1 MDGTILVADD
11 DRTIRAVLTQA
22 LTRAGCKVRAT
33 GSIET
38 LWRWIDEGDGD
49 VVISD
54 VNLPDGDG
62 LEMLPAIKR
71 KRKDLPVIIISAQN
85 TVITAI
91 KASEL
96 GAYDYLPKPFDLKK
110 LLSKVNKAL
119 SNQGTNNN
127 IIQQDGAVDQE
138 LPLIGSS
145 PLMQDVYRFLA
156 RVLHTDL
163 STIITGESGTGKD
176 LLAHTMHDLG
186 PRAPMD
192 FVRINISSSNIDK
205 IEGTLIGGKEDLN
218 ISPASKSSTIYFD
231 EISEMS
237 DETQL
242 QLLDLLRSDAVI
254 SKNYRFISSS
264 RLSLQNLISQGIIRE
279 DLFYRLNV
287 VNINL
292 PPLRDRVG
300 DIPDLTKHF
309 LQQSALSGMPKKVIS
324 AKAIQL
330 LQNAPWA
337 GNIRELENFINSL
350 VVLISD
356 EEITPIHVE
365 ENLNLIPSVNSN
377 ELDADNGK
385 LSSSVEKHIKRYF
398 DLHGDNLPPPGLYN
412 RILKEIGWA
421 AVAVD
426 GFIPPNAF
434 MEFQANNV
442 LVIAS
447 DIRQLKHIEYTPVSY
462 THLTLPTILLV

>member
-119 SNQGTNNN
+119 SNQGSNNN

-309 LQQSALSGMPKKVIS
+309 LQQSALSGMPKKIIS
-324 AKAIQL
+324 TKAIQL

-356 EEITPIHVE
+356 EEITPNHVE

-398 DLHGDNLPPPGLYN
+398 DLHGDSLPPPGLYN
-412 RILKEIGWA
+412 RILKEIEL
-421 AVAVD
+421 
-426 GFIPPNAF
+426 P
-434 MEFQANNV
+434 
-442 LVIAS
+442 LIALS
-447 DIRQLKHIEYTPVSY
+447 LSATRGNQIKTSELLGINRNTLRKKIKDLDIVVTRSKKMM
-462 THLTLPTILLV
+462 

>member
-186 PRAPMD
+186 SRAPMD

-218 ISPASKSSTIYFD
+218 ISPALKSSTIYFD

-324 AKAIQL
+324 TKAIQL

-356 EEITPIHVE
+356 EEITPNHVE

-412 RILKEIGWA
+412 RILKEIEL
-421 AVAVD
+421 
-426 GFIPPNAF
+426 P
-434 MEFQANNV
+434 
-442 LVIAS
+442 LIALS
-447 DIRQLKHIEYTPVSY
+447 LSATRGNQIKTSELLGINRNTLRKKIKDLDIVVTRSKKMM
-462 THLTLPTILLV
+462 

>member
-218 ISPASKSSTIYFD
+218 ISPALKSSTIYFD

-254 SKNYRFISSS
+254 NKNYRFISSS

-412 RILKEIGWA
+412 RILKEIEL
-421 AVAVD
+421 
-426 GFIPPNAF
+426 P
-434 MEFQANNV
+434 
-442 LVIAS
+442 LIALS
-447 DIRQLKHIEYTPVSY
+447 LSATRGNQIKTSELLGINRNTLRKKIKDLDIVVTRSKKMM
-462 THLTLPTILLV
+462 

>member
-119 SNQGTNNN
+119 SNQGSNNN

-398 DLHGDNLPPPGLYN
+398 DLRGDNLPPPGLYN
-412 RILKEIGWA
+412 RILKEIEL
-421 AVAVD
+421 
-426 GFIPPNAF
+426 P
-434 MEFQANNV
+434 
-442 LVIAS
+442 LIALS
-447 DIRQLKHIEYTPVSY
+447 LSATRGNQIKTSELLGINRNTLRKKIKDLDIVVTRSKKMM
-462 THLTLPTILLV
+462 

>member
-127 IIQQDGAVDQE
+127 IIPQDGAIDPE

-186 PRAPMD
+186 PRAPLD

-218 ISPASKSSTIYFD
+218 ISPASKGSTIYFD

-242 QLLDLLRSDAVI
+242 QLLDLLRSDEVI

-264 RLSLQNLISQGIIRE
+264 RLPLQNLISQGIIRE

-292 PPLRDRVG
+292 PPLRGRVG

-309 LQQSALSGMPKKVIS
+309 LQQSVLSGMAKKVIS
-324 AKAIQL
+324 TKAIQL
-330 LQNAPWA
+330 LQNAPWT

-356 EEITPIHVE
+356 EEITPNHIE

-377 ELDADNGK
+377 ELDSDNGK

-398 DLHGDNLPPPGLYN
+398 DLHGENLPPPGLYN
-412 RILKEIGWA
+412 RILKEIEL
-421 AVAVD
+421 
-426 GFIPPNAF
+426 P
-434 MEFQANNV
+434 
-442 LVIAS
+442 LIALS
-447 DIRQLKHIEYTPVSY
+447 LSATRGNQIKTSELLGINRNTLRKKIKDLDIVVTRSKKMM
-462 THLTLPTILLV
+462 

>member
-119 SNQGTNNN
+119 SNQGSNNN

-254 SKNYRFISSS
+254 NKNYRFISSS

-309 LQQSALSGMPKKVIS
+309 LQQSALSGMPKKIIS
-324 AKAIQL
+324 TKAIQL

-398 DLHGDNLPPPGLYN
+398 DLHGDSLPPPGLYN
-412 RILKEIGWA
+412 RILKEIEL
-421 AVAVD
+421 
-426 GFIPPNAF
+426 P
-434 MEFQANNV
+434 
-442 LVIAS
+442 LIALS
-447 DIRQLKHIEYTPVSY
+447 LSATRGNQIKTSELLGINRNTLRKKIKDLDIVVTRSKKMM
-462 THLTLPTILLV
+462 

>member
-11 DRTIRAVLTQA
+11 DRTIRTVLTQA

-38 LWRWIDEGDGD
+38 LWRWIDEGNGD

-54 VNLPDGDG
+54 VNFPDGDG

-71 KRKDLPVIIISAQN
+71 KRNDLPVIIISAQN

-119 SNQGTNNN
+119 LNQGAGKSV
-127 IIQQDGAVDQE
+127 IPHGGIVEPE

-156 RVLHTDL
+156 RILHTDL

-176 LLAHTMHDLG
+176 LLARAMHDLG
-186 PRAPMD
+186 PRSAMD

-205 IEGTLIGGKEDLN
+205 IEGTLVGGKEDLK
-218 ISPASKSSTIYFD
+218 ITPASKGATIYFD

-237 DETQL
+237 DEIQL
-242 QLLDLLRSDAVI
+242 QLLDLLRSDSVI
-254 SKNYRFISSS
+254 DKKYRLISSS
-264 RLSLQNLISQGIIRE
+264 RLSLQNLISQGVIRE

-292 PPLRDRVG
+292 PPLRDRIG

-309 LQQSALSGMPKKVIS
+309 LQLSVMLGLPQKTIS
-324 AKAIQL
+324 IKAMQL
-330 LQNAPWA
+330 LQNAQWM
-337 GNIRELENFINSL
+337 GNIRELENFINRL
-350 VVLISD
+350 VVLVSDDEISAN
-356 EEITPIHVE
+356 HVE
-365 ENLNLIPSVNSN
+365 ENLNLIPSMNSDD
-377 ELDADNGK
+377 LDTSNGK
-385 LSSSVEKHIKRYF
+385 LSSSVERHIKRYF
-398 DLHGDNLPPPGLYN
+398 DLHGETLPPPGLYN
-412 RILKEIGWA
+412 RIMKEIEL
-421 AVAVD
+421 
-426 GFIPPNAF
+426 P
-434 MEFQANNV
+434 
-442 LVIAS
+442 LIALS
-447 DIRQLKHIEYTPVSY
+447 LSATRGNQIKTSELLGINRNTLRKKIKDLDIVVTRSKKMM
-462 THLTLPTILLV
+462 

>member
-119 SNQGTNNN
+119 SNQGSNNN

-186 PRAPMD
+186 SRAPMD

-218 ISPASKSSTIYFD
+218 ISPALKSSTIYFD

-254 SKNYRFISSS
+254 SKNYRIISSS

-412 RILKEIGWA
+412 RILKEIEL
-421 AVAVD
+421 
-426 GFIPPNAF
+426 P
-434 MEFQANNV
+434 
-442 LVIAS
+442 LIALS
-447 DIRQLKHIEYTPVSY
+447 LSATRGNQIKTSELLGINRNTLRKKIKDLDIVVTRSKKMM
-462 THLTLPTILLV
+462 

>member
-242 QLLDLLRSDAVI
+242 QLLDLLRSDVVI

-324 AKAIQL
+324 TKAIQL

-356 EEITPIHVE
+356 EEITPNHVE

-398 DLHGDNLPPPGLYN
+398 DLHGDSLPPPGLYN
-412 RILKEIGWA
+412 RILKEIEL
-421 AVAVD
+421 
-426 GFIPPNAF
+426 P
-434 MEFQANNV
+434 
-442 LVIAS
+442 LIALS
-447 DIRQLKHIEYTPVSY
+447 LSATRGNQIKTSELLGINRNTLRKKIKDLDIVVTRSKKMM
-462 THLTLPTILLV
+462 

>member
-119 SNQGTNNN
+119 SNQGSNNN

-254 SKNYRFISSS
+254 NKNYRFISSS

-309 LQQSALSGMPKKVIS
+309 LQQSALSGMPKKIIS
-324 AKAIQL
+324 TKAIQL

-412 RILKEIGWA
+412 RILKEIEL
-421 AVAVD
+421 
-426 GFIPPNAF
+426 P
-434 MEFQANNV
+434 
-442 LVIAS
+442 LIALS
-447 DIRQLKHIEYTPVSY
+447 LSATRGNQIKTSELLGINRNTLRKKIKDLDIVVTRSKKMM
-462 THLTLPTILLV
+462 

>member
-127 IIQQDGAVDQE
+127 IIPQDGAIDPE

-186 PRAPMD
+186 PRAPLD

-218 ISPASKSSTIYFD
+218 ISPASKGSTIYFD

-242 QLLDLLRSDAVI
+242 QLLDLLRSDEVI

-264 RLSLQNLISQGIIRE
+264 RLPLQNLISQGIIRE

-309 LQQSALSGMPKKVIS
+309 LQQSVLSGMAKKAIS
-324 AKAIQL
+324 TKAIQL
-330 LQNAPWA
+330 LQNAPWT

-356 EEITPIHVE
+356 EEITPNHIE

-398 DLHGDNLPPPGLYN
+398 DLHGDSLPPPGLYN
-412 RILKEIGWA
+412 RILKEIEL
-421 AVAVD
+421 
-426 GFIPPNAF
+426 P
-434 MEFQANNV
+434 
-442 LVIAS
+442 LIALS
-447 DIRQLKHIEYTPVSY
+447 LSATRGNQIKTSELLGINRNTLRKKIKDLDIVVTRSKKMM
-462 THLTLPTILLV
+462 

>member
-119 SNQGTNNN
+119 SNQGSNNN

-242 QLLDLLRSDAVI
+242 QLLDLLRSDAVL

-412 RILKEIGWA
+412 RILKEIEL
-421 AVAVD
+421 
-426 GFIPPNAF
+426 P
-434 MEFQANNV
+434 
-442 LVIAS
+442 LIALS
-447 DIRQLKHIEYTPVSY
+447 LSATRGNQIKTSELLGINRNTLRKKIKDLDIVVTRSKKMM
-462 THLTLPTILLV
+462 

>member
-127 IIQQDGAVDQE
+127 IIQQDGVVDPE

-254 SKNYRFISSS
+254 NKNYRFISSS

-309 LQQSALSGMPKKVIS
+309 LQQSALSGMPKKIIS
-324 AKAIQL
+324 TKAIQL
-330 LQNAPWA
+330 LQNAPWV

-356 EEITPIHVE
+356 EEITPNHIE

-377 ELDADNGK
+377 ELDSDNGK

-398 DLHGDNLPPPGLYN
+398 DLHGDSLPPPGLYN
-412 RILKEIGWA
+412 RILKEIEL
-421 AVAVD
+421 
-426 GFIPPNAF
+426 P
-434 MEFQANNV
+434 
-442 LVIAS
+442 LIALS
-447 DIRQLKHIEYTPVSY
+447 LSATRGNQIKTSELLGINRNTLRKKIKDLDIVVTRSKKMM
-462 THLTLPTILLV
+462 

>member
-119 SNQGTNNN
+119 SNQGSNNN
-127 IIQQDGAVDQE
+127 IIQKDGAVDQE

-218 ISPASKSSTIYFD
+218 ISPALKSSTIYFD

-377 ELDADNGK
+377 ELDSDNGK

-412 RILKEIGWA
+412 RILKEIEL
-421 AVAVD
+421 
-426 GFIPPNAF
+426 P
-434 MEFQANNV
+434 
-442 LVIAS
+442 LIALS
-447 DIRQLKHIEYTPVSY
+447 LSATRGNQIKTSELLGINRNTLRKKIKDLDIVVTRSKKMM
-462 THLTLPTILLV
+462 

>member
-127 IIQQDGAVDQE
+127 IIQQDGAVDPE

-218 ISPASKSSTIYFD
+218 ISPALKSSTIYFD

-324 AKAIQL
+324 TKAIQL

-356 EEITPIHVE
+356 EEITPNHVE

-398 DLHGDNLPPPGLYN
+398 DLHGDSLPPPGLYN
-412 RILKEIGWA
+412 RILKEIEL
-421 AVAVD
+421 
-426 GFIPPNAF
+426 P
-434 MEFQANNV
+434 
-442 LVIAS
+442 LIALS
-447 DIRQLKHIEYTPVSY
+447 LSATRGNQIKTSELLGINRNTLRKKIKDLDIVVTRSKKMM
-462 THLTLPTILLV
+462 

>member
-127 IIQQDGAVDQE
+127 IIPQDGAIDPE

-186 PRAPMD
+186 PRAPLD

-218 ISPASKSSTIYFD
+218 ISPASKGSTIYFD

-242 QLLDLLRSDAVI
+242 QLLDLLRSDEVI

-264 RLSLQNLISQGIIRE
+264 RLPLQNLISQGIIRE

-309 LQQSALSGMPKKVIS
+309 LQQSVLSGAAKKVIS
-324 AKAIQL
+324 TKAIQL

-356 EEITPIHVE
+356 EEITPNHIE

-377 ELDADNGK
+377 ELDSDNGK

-398 DLHGDNLPPPGLYN
+398 DLHGENLPPPGLYN
-412 RILKEIGWA
+412 RILKEIEL
-421 AVAVD
+421 
-426 GFIPPNAF
+426 P
-434 MEFQANNV
+434 
-442 LVIAS
+442 LIALS
-447 DIRQLKHIEYTPVSY
+447 LSATRGNQIKTSELLGINRNTLRKKIKDLDIVVTRSKKMM
-462 THLTLPTILLV
+462 

>member
-127 IIQQDGAVDQE
+127 IIQQDGAVDPE

-254 SKNYRFISSS
+254 NKNYRFISSS

-324 AKAIQL
+324 TKAIQL

-398 DLHGDNLPPPGLYN
+398 DLHGDSLPPPGLYN
-412 RILKEIGWA
+412 RILKEIEL
-421 AVAVD
+421 
-426 GFIPPNAF
+426 P
-434 MEFQANNV
+434 
-442 LVIAS
+442 LIALS
-447 DIRQLKHIEYTPVSY
+447 LSATRGNQIKTSELLGINRNTLRKKIKDLDIVVTRSKKMM
-462 THLTLPTILLV
+462 

>member
-127 IIQQDGAVDQE
+127 IIQQDGAVETE

-324 AKAIQL
+324 TKAIQL

-337 GNIRELENFINSL
+337 GNIRELENFIDSL

-356 EEITPIHVE
+356 EEITPNHVE

-377 ELDADNGK
+377 ELDANNGK

-398 DLHGDNLPPPGLYN
+398 DLHGDSLPPPGLYN
-412 RILKEIGWA
+412 RILKEIEL
-421 AVAVD
+421 
-426 GFIPPNAF
+426 P
-434 MEFQANNV
+434 
-442 LVIAS
+442 LIALS
-447 DIRQLKHIEYTPVSY
+447 LSATRGNQIKTSELLGINRNTLRKKIKDLDIVVTRSKKMM
-462 THLTLPTILLV
+462 

>member
-127 IIQQDGAVDQE
+127 IIHQDGIVDSE

-205 IEGTLIGGKEDLN
+205 IEGTLIGGKENLN

-309 LQQSALSGMPKKVIS
+309 LQQSALSGMPKKIIS
-324 AKAIQL
+324 TKAIQL

-356 EEITPIHVE
+356 EEITPNHVE

-398 DLHGDNLPPPGLYN
+398 DLHGDSLPPPGLYN
-412 RILKEIGWA
+412 RILKEIEL
-421 AVAVD
+421 
-426 GFIPPNAF
+426 P
-434 MEFQANNV
+434 
-442 LVIAS
+442 LIALS
-447 DIRQLKHIEYTPVSY
+447 LSATRGNQIKTSELLGINRNTLRKKIKDLDIVVTRSKKMM
-462 THLTLPTILLV
+462 

>member
-119 SNQGTNNN
+119 SNQGSNNN

-254 SKNYRFISSS
+254 NKNYRFISSS

-324 AKAIQL
+324 TKAIQL

-398 DLHGDNLPPPGLYN
+398 DLHGDSLPPPGLYN
-412 RILKEIGWA
+412 RILKEIEL
-421 AVAVD
+421 
-426 GFIPPNAF
+426 P
-434 MEFQANNV
+434 
-442 LVIAS
+442 LIALS
-447 DIRQLKHIEYTPVSY
+447 LSATRGNQIKTSELLGINRNTLRKKIKDLDIVVTRSKKMM
-462 THLTLPTILLV
+462 

>member
-127 IIQQDGAVDQE
+127 IIPQDGAIDPE

-264 RLSLQNLISQGIIRE
+264 RLSLQNLIGQGIIRE

-324 AKAIQL
+324 TKAIQL

-356 EEITPIHVE
+356 EEITPNHVE

-377 ELDADNGK
+377 ELDSDNGK

-398 DLHGDNLPPPGLYN
+398 DLHGDSLPPPGLYN
-412 RILKEIGWA
+412 RILKEIEL
-421 AVAVD
+421 
-426 GFIPPNAF
+426 P
-434 MEFQANNV
+434 
-442 LVIAS
+442 LIALS
-447 DIRQLKHIEYTPVSY
+447 LSATRGNQIKTSELLGINRNTLRKKIKDLDIVVTRSKKMM
-462 THLTLPTILLV
+462 

>member
-127 IIQQDGAVDQE
+127 IIQQDGAVDPE

-324 AKAIQL
+324 TKAIQL

-356 EEITPIHVE
+356 EEITPNHVE

-398 DLHGDNLPPPGLYN
+398 DLHGDSLPPPGLYN
-412 RILKEIGWA
+412 RILKEIEL
-421 AVAVD
+421 
-426 GFIPPNAF
+426 P
-434 MEFQANNV
+434 
-442 LVIAS
+442 LIALS
-447 DIRQLKHIEYTPVSY
+447 LSATRGNQIKTSELLGINRNTLRKKIKDLDIVVTRSKKMM
-462 THLTLPTILLV
+462 

>member
-119 SNQGTNNN
+119 SNQGSNNN
-127 IIQQDGAVDQE
+127 IIQKDGAVDQE

-218 ISPASKSSTIYFD
+218 ISPALKSSTIYFD

-356 EEITPIHVE
+356 EEITPNHVE

-412 RILKEIGWA
+412 RILKEIEL
-421 AVAVD
+421 
-426 GFIPPNAF
+426 P
-434 MEFQANNV
+434 
-442 LVIAS
+442 LIALS
-447 DIRQLKHIEYTPVSY
+447 LSATRGNQIKTSELLGINRNTLRKKIKDLDIVVTRSKKMM
-462 THLTLPTILLV
+462 

>member
-127 IIQQDGAVDQE
+127 IIPQDGAIDPE

-186 PRAPMD
+186 PRAPLD

-218 ISPASKSSTIYFD
+218 ISPASKGSTIYFD

-242 QLLDLLRSDAVI
+242 QLLDLLRSDEVI

-264 RLSLQNLISQGIIRE
+264 RLPLQNLISQGIIRE

-309 LQQSALSGMPKKVIS
+309 LQQSALSGMPKKIIS
-324 AKAIQL
+324 TKAIQL
-330 LQNAPWA
+330 LQNAPWT

-412 RILKEIGWA
+412 RILKEIEL
-421 AVAVD
+421 
-426 GFIPPNAF
+426 P
-434 MEFQANNV
+434 
-442 LVIAS
+442 LIALS
-447 DIRQLKHIEYTPVSY
+447 LSATRGNQIKTSELLGINRNTLRKKIKDLDIVVTRSKKMM
-462 THLTLPTILLV
+462 

>member
-119 SNQGTNNN
+119 SNQGSNNN

-186 PRAPMD
+186 SRAPMD

-254 SKNYRFISSS
+254 NKNYRFISSS

-412 RILKEIGWA
+412 RILKEIEL
-421 AVAVD
+421 
-426 GFIPPNAF
+426 P
-434 MEFQANNV
+434 
-442 LVIAS
+442 LIALS
-447 DIRQLKHIEYTPVSY
+447 LSATRGNQIKTSELLGINRNTLRKKIKDLDIVVTRSKKMM
-462 THLTLPTILLV
+462 

>member
-127 IIQQDGAVDQE
+127 IIQQDGAVDPE

-254 SKNYRFISSS
+254 NKNYRFISSS

-309 LQQSALSGMPKKVIS
+309 LQQLALSGMPKKVIS

-398 DLHGDNLPPPGLYN
+398 DLHGDSLPPPGLYN
-412 RILKEIGWA
+412 RILKEIEL
-421 AVAVD
+421 
-426 GFIPPNAF
+426 P
-434 MEFQANNV
+434 
-442 LVIAS
+442 LIALS
-447 DIRQLKHIEYTPVSY
+447 LSATRGNQIKTSELLGINRNTLRKKIKDLDIVVTRSKKMM
-462 THLTLPTILLV
+462 

>member
-119 SNQGTNNN
+119 SNQGTKNN
-127 IIQQDGAVDQE
+127 IIQQDGAVDPE

-324 AKAIQL
+324 TKAIQL

-356 EEITPIHVE
+356 EDITPNHVE

-398 DLHGDNLPPPGLYN
+398 DLHGENLPPPGLYN
-412 RILKEIGWA
+412 RILKEIEL
-421 AVAVD
+421 
-426 GFIPPNAF
+426 P
-434 MEFQANNV
+434 
-442 LVIAS
+442 LIALS
-447 DIRQLKHIEYTPVSY
+447 LSATRGNQIKTSELLGINRNTLRKKIKDLDIVVTRSKKMM
-462 THLTLPTILLV
+462 

>member
-127 IIQQDGAVDQE
+127 IIQQDGAVDPE

-309 LQQSALSGMPKKVIS
+309 LQQSALSGMPKKIIS
-324 AKAIQL
+324 TKAIQL
-330 LQNAPWA
+330 LQNAPWT

-356 EEITPIHVE
+356 EEITPNHVE

-377 ELDADNGK
+377 ELDSDNGK

-398 DLHGDNLPPPGLYN
+398 DLHGDSLPPPGLYN
-412 RILKEIGWA
+412 RILKEIEL
-421 AVAVD
+421 
-426 GFIPPNAF
+426 P
-434 MEFQANNV
+434 
-442 LVIAS
+442 LIALS
-447 DIRQLKHIEYTPVSY
+447 LSATRGNQIKTSELLGINRNTLRKKIKDLDIVVTRSKKMM
-462 THLTLPTILLV
+462 

>member
-11 DRTIRAVLTQA
+11 DRTIRTVLTQA

-38 LWRWIDEGDGD
+38 LWRWIDEGNGD

-54 VNLPDGDG
+54 VNFPDGDG

-71 KRKDLPVIIISAQN
+71 KRNDLPVIIISAQN

-119 SNQGTNNN
+119 LNQGAGKSVIPQGGN
-127 IIQQDGAVDQE
+127 VEPE

-156 RVLHTDL
+156 RILHTDL

-176 LLAHTMHDLG
+176 LLARAMHDLG
-186 PRAPMD
+186 PRSAMD

-205 IEGTLIGGKEDLN
+205 IEGTLVGGKEDLK
-218 ISPASKSSTIYFD
+218 ISPASKGATIYFD

-237 DETQL
+237 DEIQL
-242 QLLDLLRSDAVI
+242 QLLDLLRSDSVI
-254 SKNYRFISSS
+254 DKKYRLISSS
-264 RLSLQNLISQGIIRE
+264 RLSLQNLISQGVIRE

-292 PPLRDRVG
+292 PPLRDRIG

-309 LQQSALSGMPKKVIS
+309 LQLSVILGLPQKTIS
-324 AKAIQL
+324 IKAMQL
-330 LQNAPWA
+330 LQNAQWM
-337 GNIRELENFINSL
+337 GNIRELENFINRL
-350 VVLISD
+350 VVLVSDDEISAN
-356 EEITPIHVE
+356 HVE
-365 ENLNLIPSVNSN
+365 ENLNLIPSMNSDD
-377 ELDADNGK
+377 LDTSDGK
-385 LSSSVEKHIKRYF
+385 LSSSVERHIKRYF
-398 DLHGDNLPPPGLYN
+398 DLHGETLPPPGLYN
-412 RILKEIGWA
+412 RIMKEIEL
-421 AVAVD
+421 
-426 GFIPPNAF
+426 P
-434 MEFQANNV
+434 
-442 LVIAS
+442 LIALS
-447 DIRQLKHIEYTPVSY
+447 LSATRGNQIKTSELLGINRNTLRKKIKDLDIVVTRSKKMM
-462 THLTLPTILLV
+462 

>member
-127 IIQQDGAVDQE
+127 IIQQDGAVDPE

-242 QLLDLLRSDAVI
+242 QLLDLLRSDVVI

-324 AKAIQL
+324 TKAIQL

-356 EEITPIHVE
+356 EEITPNHVE

-398 DLHGDNLPPPGLYN
+398 DLHGDSLPPPGLYN
-412 RILKEIGWA
+412 RILKEIEL
-421 AVAVD
+421 
-426 GFIPPNAF
+426 P
-434 MEFQANNV
+434 
-442 LVIAS
+442 LIALS
-447 DIRQLKHIEYTPVSY
+447 LSATRGNQIKTSELLGINRNTLRKKIKDLDIVVTRSKKMM
-462 THLTLPTILLV
+462 